1 MKDNI
6 KSFLKILI
14 TSAIIA
20 FIITH
25 FLIVNVIVPTGS
37 MIPVVEANDR
47 LIANRL
53 SYVFSGPERGDIIVF
68 ESRFEDKLLLKRI
81 IGLPGDSVEIKD
93 GDLIINGQVIEDF
106 TPVEMKFNYK
116 PDWDVVP
123 EDMYFVLGDNRNNSL
138 DAPEWEINYPD
149 VENAVFVDKDAILG
163 KALFKYFPKLKL
175 LK

>member
-6 KSFLKILI
+6 KSFLKVLI
-14 TSAIIA
+14 TSVLIA

-25 FLIVNVIVPTGS
+25 FIIVNVIVPTGS

-53 SYVFSGPERGDIIVF
+53 SYLLSEPDRGDIIVF

-81 IGLPGDSVEIKD
+81 IGLPGDSVAIKD
-93 GDLIINGQVIEDF
+93 GDLLINGQIIEDY
-106 TPVEMKFNYK
+106 TPIEMKFEYE
-116 PDWDVVP
+116 PEWDVVP

-149 VENAVFVDKDAILG
+149 IENAVFVEKKSILG